1 MDAAYARL
9 DSLTVKY
16 PRLAKRL
23 FEDARKSLDIIA
35 AVDQTERLIAI
46 HDRPSVGI
54 SDEKKT

>member
-23 FEDARKSLDIIA
+23 FEDARKSLYIIA
-35 AVDQTERLIAI
+35 AV
-46 HDRPSVGI
+46 
-54 SDEKKT
+54 